1 MENILELV
9 AVHGSQVETV
19 LQDVEKTDVKQMKKK
34 KSKTQY
40 ICGSGCVLSFSM
52 DGYTMCWSDDRTSIS
67 CPSSPRNYSCEYERY
82 NDLIQKNGE
91 ACWSFSGGNCA
102 AHPYTQEGGIRQGK
116 SQFEELEYLSKYWY
130 CEASSNGPLPKI
142 YHRFYTVSTGS
153 SGTECQ
159 GFQASFGVDLNDDEI
174 FVAPAAMS
182 SAGIPLSCGS
192 MDETT
197 GCSECSLLP
206 IEFLDASF
214 AKVLGAD
221 LNSAIAF
228 FLMLLMVIIILKEI
242 VGLFVIA
249 FVIFAQEKSVRDF
262 NFVEIARDSIVGLV
276 LIFILSIIDFSYLG
290 RSLTSDND
298 DDDDDDDSKNSSRLV
313 EPYPKIMLYVWM
325 PLEYFELFV
334 ELIFS
339 ILWIQ
344 NLYSDAFYD
353 IPKGREV
360 DVILMSWAFAMFDLF
375 MFRVPMLVNNMLS
388 RFSCCN
394 KKKKDDKMNSACGK
408 IWNVFMFSLYV
419 SLALI
424 GTVVYIVMYNLR
436 YDYCWEMDDGVSTQG
451 FGSSIDFYGT
461 FCESSWTW
469 CSYTALSSLYWDWY
483 AYDVEMRVSTGE
495 E

>member
-1 MENILELV
+1 ME
-9 AVHGSQVETV
+9 
-19 LQDVEKTDVKQMKKK
+19 
-34 KSKTQY
+34 
-40 ICGSGCVLSFSM
+40 
-52 DGYTMCWSDDRTSIS
+52 W
-67 CPSSPRNYSCEYERY
+67 
-82 NDLIQKNGE
+82 
-91 ACWSFSGGNCA
+91 
-102 AHPYTQEGGIRQGK
+102 
-116 SQFEELEYLSKYWY
+116 
-130 CEASSNGPLPKI
+130 
-142 YHRFYTVSTGS
+142 
-153 SGTECQ
+153 Q

-221 LNSAIAF
+221 LNSVIAF

>member
-1 MENILELV
+1 M
-9 AVHGSQVETV
+9 S
-19 LQDVEKTDVKQMKKK
+19 
-34 KSKTQY
+34 
-40 ICGSGCVLSFSM
+40 
-52 DGYTMCWSDDRTSIS
+52 
-67 CPSSPRNYSCEYERY
+67 
-82 NDLIQKNGE
+82 
-91 ACWSFSGGNCA
+91 
-102 AHPYTQEGGIRQGK
+102 
-116 SQFEELEYLSKYWY
+116 
-130 CEASSNGPLPKI
+130 AS
-142 YHRFYTVSTGS
+142 
-153 SGTECQ
+153 
-159 GFQASFGVDLNDDEI
+159 
-174 FVAPAAMS
+174 
-182 SAGIPLSCGS
+182 GIPLSCGT

-197 GCSECSLLP
+197 GCSDCSLLP
-206 IEFLDASF
+206 IEFLDVSL

-290 RSLTSDND
+290 RALTSDND
-298 DDDDDDDSKNSSRLV
+298 DDSQNSSRLV
-313 EPYPKIMLYVWM
+313 EPYPKIMRYVWM

-375 MFRVPMLVNNMLS
+375 MFRVPMLVNNMLCGC
-388 RFSCCN
+388 FSCCN
-394 KKKKDDKMNSACGK
+394 KKKTDSESSSSSSSKT
-408 IWNVFMFSLYV
+408 WNVFMFSLYV

-451 FGSSIDFYGT
+451 IRNDLWRV

-469 CSYTALSSLYWDWY
+469 CSYVDEGEAYWAWY
-483 AYDVEMRVSTGE
+483 SYDVEVPMSTGFE
-495 E
+495 EFP